1 MLMLCLTRFRF
12 GVQQPFD
19 SPILFIPTAWILR
32 LWSFGLIRRTRTF
45 DSTDRAAFLGGNGEI
60 GVLVCGVCALSFFL
74 WWL

>member
-19 SPILFIPTAWILR
+19 NPILFIPTACIFEAMG
-32 LWSFGLIRRTRTF
+32 FGSIRRTRTF
-45 DSTDRAAFLGGNGEI
+45 DSTDRAAFFGGNGEI
-60 GVLVCGVCALSFFL
+60 GVLVVYGVFFSF